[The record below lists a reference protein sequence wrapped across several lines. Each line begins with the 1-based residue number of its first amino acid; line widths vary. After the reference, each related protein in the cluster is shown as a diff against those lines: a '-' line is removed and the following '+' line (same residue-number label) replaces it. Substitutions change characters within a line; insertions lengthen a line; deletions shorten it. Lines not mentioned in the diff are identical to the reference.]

1 MRPLVAAA
9 LACVA
14 AAIIVIAVGVGDEDT
29 EKPQTTLERP
39 LVTVP
44 PPQRDFGAT
53 MDYGRSPNLIVTTPG
68 TDSGLPDA
76 RVFKTVRFTIDG
88 KLIKTRTAPPYT
100 VTNLPTGPHV
110 LTITGI
116 ASGGDNARIQESYV
130 K

>member
-14 AAIIVIAVGVGDEDT
+14 AAVIVIAVGVGDEDT

-53 MDYGRSPNLIVTTPG
+53 MDYARSPNLIVTTPG
-68 TDSGLPDA
+68 TDSGLPEA
-76 RVFKTVRFTIDG
+76 RVFKTVRFSVDG
-88 KLIKTRTAPPYT
+88 KLIKTRTAPPYS
-100 VTNLPTGPHV
+100 VTNLPSGAHV
-110 LTITGI
+110 LTVTGA
-116 ASGGDNARIQESYV
+116 ASGGDNARIQESYI